1 MTKPGFEVGRVAYL
15 VSGALAVNLLLFL
28 AIEQMASK
36 LHSVPVMRTFKLVD
50 FVRLKRE
57 TPPPEVKE
65 RIPPPPKTE
74 QGLTPRMDVPI
85 PSSIPRPAVDELS
98 VPAPNI
104 GIPMHIAGDP
114 YIGKLAPGGE
124 ENREPIPL
132 VRIQPLY
139 PPHAR
144 DQRIEGV
151 VRVAFTVDIDGSVKN
166 PVIVSSKPTE
176 IFDYAVLSA
185 IRHWKFEAKVVDGK
199 PTPWSAQQ
207 TVAFRMDR

>member
-1 MTKPGFEVGRVAYL
+1 MGRVAYL

-36 LHSVPVMRTFKLVD
+36 LHSAPVMRTFKLVD

-57 TPPPEVKE
+57 TPPPEVNE
-65 RIPPPPKTE
+65 RVPPPKTE
-74 QGLTPRMDVPI
+74 QDLTPRMDVPI
-85 PSSIPRPAVDELS
+85 PSSVPTPAVDELS

-104 GIPMHIAGDP
+104 GIPMRIAGGP
-114 YIGKLAPGGE
+114 YIGKLAAGGGGY
-124 ENREPIPL
+124 REPIPL

-144 DQRIEGV
+144 DHSIEGL
-151 VRVAFTVDIDGSVKN
+151 VRVAFTVDVDGSVKD
-166 PVIVSSKPTE
+166 PVIVSAKPTE

-185 IRHWKFEAKVVDGK
+185 IRHWKFETKVIDGK
-199 PTPWSAQQ
+199 PVPWSAQQ